1 MADVATWRTPK
12 FKADANKCANELKQL
27 GNSITPE
34 QIVDFAKNPDSELHK
49 CFEWNDTIAAQK
61 YRIHQ
66 ARTVMCELVVESVE
80 REDTQF
86 RLFYNVGKKEG
97 YKPIKV
103 IMEDKNEYEKLLAS
117 AKADLIS
124 IERKYKMLKELKD
137 VFTAIDKIVF

>member
-97 YKPIKV
+97 YKPIRV
-103 IMEDKNEYEKLLAS
+103 IMKDKKR
-117 AKADLIS
+117 I
-124 IERKYKMLKELKD
+124 
-137 VFTAIDKIVF
+137 

>member
-86 RLFYNVGKKEG
+86 RLFYNVGKKRG
-97 YKPIKV
+97 
-103 IMEDKNEYEKLLAS
+103 L
-117 AKADLIS
+117 
-124 IERKYKMLKELKD
+124 
-137 VFTAIDKIVF
+137 